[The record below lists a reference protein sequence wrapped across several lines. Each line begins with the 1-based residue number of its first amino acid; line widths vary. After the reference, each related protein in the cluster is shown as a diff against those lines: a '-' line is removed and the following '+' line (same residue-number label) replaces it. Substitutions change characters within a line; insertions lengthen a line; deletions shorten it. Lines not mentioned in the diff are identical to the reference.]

1 MEIFTIENVKAS
13 DVLENYLYYQD
24 LLIEHK
30 VLGFRD
36 LAPSD
41 EEHKEILRKLYKEN
55 LNTIDLNT
63 EEVGKSNHQGLGIP
77 LDKDDQKFILFNWHV
92 DFLPESFEGLSYG
105 YISMHMCVFNCA
117 PDAGK
122 TLFINLIDLYQRCPD
137 EYKKNINQKNL
148 ELVNLRGIMPE
159 ESLKSRTHRA
169 VGIHPIT
176 GESILFWT
184 GGFGG
189 FNKEDSYTLSSNNE
203 INNEIWF
210 NNFCDWILSELQ
222 NKNNW
227 GVWNWNKD
235 DFIIWD
241 NRALIHSFTAGWN
254 KEDRIFNRSNI
265 GLEKIL

>member
-13 DVLENYLYYQD
+13 DVLENYSYYQD

-30 VLGFRD
+30 VLGFRN
-36 LAPSD
+36 LAPSNK
-41 EEHKEILRKLYKEN
+41 EHEEILKKLYKEN
-55 LNTIDLNT
+55 LNTIDLNS

-77 LDKDDQKFILFNWHV
+77 LDKDDQKFILSNWHV

-189 FNKEDSYTLSSNNE
+189 LNKEDSYILSSNNE

>member
-13 DVLENYLYYQD
+13 DVLENYSYYQD

-30 VLGFRD
+30 VLGFRN
-36 LAPSD
+36 LAPSNK
-41 EEHKEILRKLYKEN
+41 EHEEILKKFY
-55 LNTIDLNT
+55 
-63 EEVGKSNHQGLGIP
+63 
-77 LDKDDQKFILFNWHV
+77 KDDQKFILSNWHV

-189 FNKEDSYTLSSNNE
+189 LNKEDSYILSSNNE